1 MFVNKGGKMKKII
14 QAFILICL
22 ISLPIIAQIHNPS
35 LDGRAIVAPK
45 GSYPSGLYGKAP
57 GFLPGDTLIVTS
69 YTNGFS
75 IEVLILSSIDTSSG
89 IAIELSEEAAQALEI
104 SRNTDSY
111 VKIQKKSAYQKE
123 VIKTP
128 AQDIHEELALDPDKT
143 PSLALKQN
151 EEIER
156 YIEDIKA
163 TYATEDSPLLIV
175 DSSEVI
181 FDDQNDV
188 DENSLAKSEDLV
200 FETSE
205 LENTRIKDE
214 PVLEILSIFDEADE
228 VEEVAI
234 LEEINEA
241 EEVAILEEID
251 EAEEVAILEEVDEAE
266 EVAVLEEVDE
276 MEEVAILEEV
286 DEMEEVAILEEV
298 DEAEEVAILE
308 EVDEMEEVAILEE
321 VDEMEEVAILEEI
334 DEAEEVAVLEEVDE
348 MEEVAILEEVD
359 EMEEVAI
366 LEEIDEAEEVAI
378 LEGVDE
384 AEEVAILEE
393 VDEAEEVEEYEKVAV
408 LEETEHVYPEET
420 SEAKSIFDEIMSHLL
435 VEAEEET
442 YEEEIETL
450 ASDIFVSE
458 TSEENEDFIGIF
470 DEGRE
475 ETKIKGVEKEISS
488 LDKLEKN
495 KYYIQIAT
503 VKQES
508 SLDSILKDYASKY
521 PLEILDASGLYQ
533 ILVGPFTDDE
543 YKVVL
548 ERFKQREFKDAF
560 VRHVK

>member
-1 MFVNKGGKMKKII
+1 MKKII

-22 ISLPIIAQIHNPS
+22 ISLPTIAQIHNPS

-163 TYATEDSPLLIV
+163 TYATEDVPLLIV
-175 DSSEVI
+175 DSSEII
-181 FDDQNDV
+181 FDEQNDV

-234 LEEINEA
+234 LEEI
-241 EEVAILEEID
+241 D
-251 EAEEVAILEEVDEAE
+251 EAEEIAILEEVDEAE
-266 EVAVLEEVDE
+266 EI
-276 MEEVAILEEV
+276 AILEEV
-286 DEMEEVAILEEV
+286 DEAEEIAILEEV

-308 EVDEMEEVAILEE
+308 E
-321 VDEMEEVAILEEI
+321 I
-334 DEAEEVAVLEEVDE
+334 DEAEE
-348 MEEVAILEEVD
+348 I
-359 EMEEVAI
+359 
-366 LEEIDEAEEVAI
+366 
-378 LEGVDE
+378 
-384 AEEVAILEE
+384 
-393 VDEAEEVEEYEKVAV
+393 EEYEKVAV

-435 VEAEEET
+435 VEAEEE
-442 YEEEIETL
+442 IETL

-458 TSEENEDFIGIF
+458 TSKENEDVVGIF
-470 DEGRE
+470 DKGRE
-475 ETKIKGVEKEISS
+475 ETEIKGVEKEISS

>member
-22 ISLPIIAQIHNPS
+22 ISLPTIAQIHNPS

-163 TYATEDSPLLIV
+163 TYATEDVPLLIV
-175 DSSEVI
+175 DSSEII
-181 FDDQNDV
+181 FDEQNDV

-234 LEEINEA
+234 LEEIDEAEEVAILEEIDELEEVAILEEIDEAEEVAIFEEIEEVDEAEEVAILEEVDEA

-251 EAEEVAILEEVDEAE
+251 EAEEVAILEEIDE
-266 EVAVLEEVDE
+266 V
-276 MEEVAILEEV
+276 EEVAILEE
-286 DEMEEVAILEEV
+286 I
-298 DEAEEVAILE
+298 DEAEEV
-308 EVDEMEEVAILEE
+308 VILEE

-334 DEAEEVAVLEEVDE
+334 DEAEEVV
-348 MEEVAILEEVD
+348 ILEEID
-359 EMEEVAI
+359 EAEKVAI
-366 LEEIDEAEEVAI
+366 LEEIDEAEEI
-378 LEGVDE
+378 
-384 AEEVAILEE
+384 
-393 VDEAEEVEEYEKVAV
+393 EEYEKVAV

-458 TSEENEDFIGIF
+458 TSKENEDVVGIF
-470 DEGRE
+470 DKGRE
-475 ETKIKGVEKEISS
+475 ETEIKGVEKEISS

-521 PLEILDASGLYQ
+521 PLEILGASGLYQ

>member
-1 MFVNKGGKMKKII
+1 MFVKFSNMFVNKGGKMKKII

-22 ISLPIIAQIHNPS
+22 ISLPTIAQIHNPS

-75 IEVLILSSIDTSSG
+75 IEVLILSSIDSSSG

-163 TYATEDSPLLIV
+163 TYATEDVPLLIV
-175 DSSEVI
+175 DSSEII
-181 FDDQNDV
+181 FDEQNDV

-234 LEEINEA
+234 LEEIDEA
-241 EEVAILEEID
+241 EEVAILEEIDEEEEIAILEEVDEAEEIAILEEVDEAEEVAILEEVD

-286 DEMEEVAILEEV
+286 DE
-298 DEAEEVAILE
+298 AEEVAILE
-308 EVDEMEEVAILEE
+308 EIDEVEEVAILEE

-334 DEAEEVAVLEEVDE
+334 DEAEEVV
-348 MEEVAILEEVD
+348 
-359 EMEEVAI
+359 I
-366 LEEIDEAEEVAI
+366 LEEIDEAEK
-378 LEGVDE
+378 
-384 AEEVAILEE
+384 VAILEE
-393 VDEAEEVEEYEKVAV
+393 INEAEEVEEYEKVAV

-533 ILVGPFTDDE
+533 VLIGPFTDDE

>member
-22 ISLPIIAQIHNPS
+22 ISLPTIAQIHNPS

-75 IEVLILSSIDTSSG
+75 IEVLILSSIDSSSG

-163 TYATEDSPLLIV
+163 TYATEDVPLLIV
-175 DSSEVI
+175 DSSEII
-181 FDDQNDV
+181 FDEQNDV

-234 LEEINEA
+234 LEEIDEA

-251 EAEEVAILEEVDEAE
+251 EAEEIAILEEVDEAE
-266 EVAVLEEVDE
+266 EI
-276 MEEVAILEEV
+276 AILEEV
-286 DEMEEVAILEEV
+286 DEAEEIAILEEV

-308 EVDEMEEVAILEE
+308 E
-321 VDEMEEVAILEEI
+321 I
-334 DEAEEVAVLEEVDE
+334 DEAEE
-348 MEEVAILEEVD
+348 I
-359 EMEEVAI
+359 
-366 LEEIDEAEEVAI
+366 
-378 LEGVDE
+378 
-384 AEEVAILEE
+384 
-393 VDEAEEVEEYEKVAV
+393 EEYEKVAV

-435 VEAEEET
+435 VEAEEE
-442 YEEEIETL
+442 IETL

-458 TSEENEDFIGIF
+458 TSKENEDVVGIF
-470 DEGRE
+470 DKGRE
-475 ETKIKGVEKEISS
+475 ETEIKGVEKEISS

>member
-1 MFVNKGGKMKKII
+1 
-14 QAFILICL
+14 
-22 ISLPIIAQIHNPS
+22 

-163 TYATEDSPLLIV
+163 TYATEDVPLLIV
-175 DSSEVI
+175 DSSEII
-181 FDDQNDV
+181 FDEQNDV

-234 LEEINEA
+234 LEEVDEM

-251 EAEEVAILEEVDEAE
+251 EA
-266 EVAVLEEVDE
+266 
-276 MEEVAILEEV
+276 
-286 DEMEEVAILEEV
+286 
-298 DEAEEVAILE
+298 
-308 EVDEMEEVAILEE
+308 
-321 VDEMEEVAILEEI
+321 EEVAILEEI

-348 MEEVAILEEVD
+348 MEEVAILEE
-359 EMEEVAI
+359 I
-366 LEEIDEAEEVAI
+366 
-378 LEGVDE
+378 DE

-435 VEAEEET
+435 VEAEEE
-442 YEEEIETL
+442 IETL

-458 TSEENEDFIGIF
+458 TSKENEDVVGIF
-470 DEGRE
+470 DKGRE
-475 ETKIKGVEKEISS
+475 ETEIKGVEKEISS

-508 SLDSILKDYASKY
+508 SLDSILKDFASKY

>member
-1 MFVNKGGKMKKII
+1 MFVKFSNMFVNKGGKMKKII

-22 ISLPIIAQIHNPS
+22 ISLPTIAQIHNPS

-75 IEVLILSSIDTSSG
+75 IEVLILSSIDSSSG

-163 TYATEDSPLLIV
+163 TYATEDVPLLIV
-175 DSSEVI
+175 DSSEII
-181 FDDQNDV
+181 FDEQNDV

-234 LEEINEA
+234 LEEI
-241 EEVAILEEID
+241 D
-251 EAEEVAILEEVDEAE
+251 EAEEIAILEEVDEAE
-266 EVAVLEEVDE
+266 EI
-276 MEEVAILEEV
+276 AILEEV
-286 DEMEEVAILEEV
+286 DEAEEIAILEEV

-308 EVDEMEEVAILEE
+308 E
-321 VDEMEEVAILEEI
+321 I
-334 DEAEEVAVLEEVDE
+334 DEAEE
-348 MEEVAILEEVD
+348 I
-359 EMEEVAI
+359 
-366 LEEIDEAEEVAI
+366 
-378 LEGVDE
+378 
-384 AEEVAILEE
+384 
-393 VDEAEEVEEYEKVAV
+393 EEYEKVAV

-435 VEAEEET
+435 VEAEEE
-442 YEEEIETL
+442 IETL

-458 TSEENEDFIGIF
+458 TSKENEDVVGIF
-470 DEGRE
+470 DKGRE
-475 ETKIKGVEKEISS
+475 ETEIKGVEKEISS

>member
-14 QAFILICL
+14 QAFILSCL
-22 ISLPIIAQIHNPS
+22 ISLPTIAQIHNPS

-163 TYATEDSPLLIV
+163 TYATEDVPLLIV
-175 DSSEVI
+175 DSSEII
-181 FDDQNDV
+181 FDEQNDV

-234 LEEINEA
+234 LEEIDEA

-251 EAEEVAILEEVDEAE
+251 
-266 EVAVLEEVDE
+266 
-276 MEEVAILEEV
+276 
-286 DEMEEVAILEEV
+286 
-298 DEAEEVAILE
+298 
-308 EVDEMEEVAILEE
+308 
-321 VDEMEEVAILEEI
+321 
-334 DEAEEVAVLEEVDE
+334 
-348 MEEVAILEEVD
+348 
-359 EMEEVAI
+359 
-366 LEEIDEAEEVAI
+366 
-378 LEGVDE
+378 
-384 AEEVAILEE
+384 
-393 VDEAEEVEEYEKVAV
+393 
-408 LEETEHVYPEET
+408 
-420 SEAKSIFDEIMSHLL
+420 
-435 VEAEEET
+435 
-442 YEEEIETL
+442 
-450 ASDIFVSE
+450 
-458 TSEENEDFIGIF
+458 
-470 DEGRE
+470 
-475 ETKIKGVEKEISS
+475 
-488 LDKLEKN
+488 
-495 KYYIQIAT
+495 
-503 VKQES
+503 
-508 SLDSILKDYASKY
+508 
-521 PLEILDASGLYQ
+521 
-533 ILVGPFTDDE
+533 
-543 YKVVL
+543 
-548 ERFKQREFKDAF
+548 
-560 VRHVK
+560 

>member
-1 MFVNKGGKMKKII
+1 MKKII

-22 ISLPIIAQIHNPS
+22 ISLPTIAQIHNPS

-163 TYATEDSPLLIV
+163 TYATEDVPLLIV
-175 DSSEVI
+175 DSSEII
-181 FDDQNDV
+181 FDEQNDV

-234 LEEINEA
+234 LEEI
-241 EEVAILEEID
+241 D
-251 EAEEVAILEEVDEAE
+251 EAEEIAILEEVDEAE
-266 EVAVLEEVDE
+266 E
-276 MEEVAILEEV
+276 I
-286 DEMEEVAILEEV
+286 AILEEV

-308 EVDEMEEVAILEE
+308 E
-321 VDEMEEVAILEEI
+321 I
-334 DEAEEVAVLEEVDE
+334 DEAEE
-348 MEEVAILEEVD
+348 I
-359 EMEEVAI
+359 
-366 LEEIDEAEEVAI
+366 
-378 LEGVDE
+378 
-384 AEEVAILEE
+384 
-393 VDEAEEVEEYEKVAV
+393 EEYEKVAV

-435 VEAEEET
+435 VEAEEE
-442 YEEEIETL
+442 IETL

-458 TSEENEDFIGIF
+458 TSKENEDVVGIF
-470 DEGRE
+470 DKGRE
-475 ETKIKGVEKEISS
+475 ETEIKGVEKEISS

>member
-22 ISLPIIAQIHNPS
+22 ISLPTIAQIHNPS

-163 TYATEDSPLLIV
+163 TYATEDVPLLIV
-175 DSSEVI
+175 DSSEII
-181 FDDQNDV
+181 FDEQNDV

-234 LEEINEA
+234 LEEIDEA

-251 EAEEVAILEEVDEAE
+251 EAEEIAILEEVDEAE
-266 EVAVLEEVDE
+266 EI
-276 MEEVAILEEV
+276 AILEEV
-286 DEMEEVAILEEV
+286 DEAEEIAILEEV

-308 EVDEMEEVAILEE
+308 E
-321 VDEMEEVAILEEI
+321 I
-334 DEAEEVAVLEEVDE
+334 DEAEE
-348 MEEVAILEEVD
+348 I
-359 EMEEVAI
+359 
-366 LEEIDEAEEVAI
+366 
-378 LEGVDE
+378 
-384 AEEVAILEE
+384 
-393 VDEAEEVEEYEKVAV
+393 EEYEKVAV

-435 VEAEEET
+435 VEAEEE
-442 YEEEIETL
+442 IETL

-458 TSEENEDFIGIF
+458 TSKENEDVVGIF
-470 DEGRE
+470 DKGRE
-475 ETKIKGVEKEISS
+475 ETEIKGVEKEISS

>member
-1 MFVNKGGKMKKII
+1 MFVKFSNMFVNKGGKMKKII

-22 ISLPIIAQIHNPS
+22 ISLPTIAQIHNPS

-75 IEVLILSSIDTSSG
+75 IEVLILSSIDSSSG

-163 TYATEDSPLLIV
+163 TYATEDVPLLIV
-175 DSSEVI
+175 DSSEII
-181 FDDQNDV
+181 FDEQNDV

-234 LEEINEA
+234 LEEIDEA

-251 EAEEVAILEEVDEAE
+251 EAEEIAILEEVDEAE
-266 EVAVLEEVDE
+266 EI
-276 MEEVAILEEV
+276 AILEEV
-286 DEMEEVAILEEV
+286 DEAEEIAILEEV

-308 EVDEMEEVAILEE
+308 E
-321 VDEMEEVAILEEI
+321 I
-334 DEAEEVAVLEEVDE
+334 DEAEE
-348 MEEVAILEEVD
+348 I
-359 EMEEVAI
+359 
-366 LEEIDEAEEVAI
+366 
-378 LEGVDE
+378 
-384 AEEVAILEE
+384 
-393 VDEAEEVEEYEKVAV
+393 EEYEKVAV

-435 VEAEEET
+435 VEAEEE
-442 YEEEIETL
+442 IETL

-458 TSEENEDFIGIF
+458 TSKENEDVVGIF
-470 DEGRE
+470 DKGRE
-475 ETKIKGVEKEISS
+475 ETEIKGVEKEISS

>member
-1 MFVNKGGKMKKII
+1 MKKII

-22 ISLPIIAQIHNPS
+22 ISLPTIAQIHNPS

-75 IEVLILSSIDTSSG
+75 IEVLILSSIDSSSG

-163 TYATEDSPLLIV
+163 TYATEDVPLLIV
-175 DSSEVI
+175 DSSEII
-181 FDDQNDV
+181 FDEQNDV

-234 LEEINEA
+234 LEEI
-241 EEVAILEEID
+241 D
-251 EAEEVAILEEVDEAE
+251 EAEEIAILEEVDEAE
-266 EVAVLEEVDE
+266 E
-276 MEEVAILEEV
+276 I
-286 DEMEEVAILEEV
+286 AILEEV

-308 EVDEMEEVAILEE
+308 E
-321 VDEMEEVAILEEI
+321 I
-334 DEAEEVAVLEEVDE
+334 DEAEE
-348 MEEVAILEEVD
+348 I
-359 EMEEVAI
+359 
-366 LEEIDEAEEVAI
+366 
-378 LEGVDE
+378 
-384 AEEVAILEE
+384 
-393 VDEAEEVEEYEKVAV
+393 EEYEKVAV

-435 VEAEEET
+435 VEAEEE
-442 YEEEIETL
+442 IETL

-458 TSEENEDFIGIF
+458 TSKENEDVVGIF
-470 DEGRE
+470 DKGRE
-475 ETKIKGVEKEISS
+475 ETEIKGVEKEISS

>member
-22 ISLPIIAQIHNPS
+22 ISLPTIAQIHNPS

-163 TYATEDSPLLIV
+163 TYATEDVPLLIV
-175 DSSEVI
+175 DSSEII
-181 FDDQNDV
+181 FDEQNDV

-234 LEEINEA
+234 LEEIDEAEEIAILEEVDEAEEIAILEEVDEA
-241 EEVAILEEID
+241 EEVAILEEVD

-286 DEMEEVAILEEV
+286 DEA
-298 DEAEEVAILE
+298 
-308 EVDEMEEVAILEE
+308 
-321 VDEMEEVAILEEI
+321 
-334 DEAEEVAVLEEVDE
+334 
-348 MEEVAILEEVD
+348 
-359 EMEEVAI
+359 EEVAI

-378 LEGVDE
+378 
-384 AEEVAILEE
+384 
-393 VDEAEEVEEYEKVAV
+393 

-435 VEAEEET
+435 VEAEEE
-442 YEEEIETL
+442 IETL

-458 TSEENEDFIGIF
+458 TSKENEDVVGIF
-470 DEGRE
+470 DKGRE
-475 ETKIKGVEKEISS
+475 ETEIKGVEKEISS

-533 ILVGPFTDDE
+533 VLIGPFTDDE

>member
-22 ISLPIIAQIHNPS
+22 ISLPTIAQIHNPS

-75 IEVLILSSIDTSSG
+75 IEVLILSSIDSSSG

-163 TYATEDSPLLIV
+163 TYATEDVPLLIV
-175 DSSEVI
+175 DSSEII
-181 FDDQNDV
+181 FDEQNDV

-234 LEEINEA
+234 LEEI
-241 EEVAILEEID
+241 D
-251 EAEEVAILEEVDEAE
+251 EAEEI
-266 EVAVLEEVDE
+266 
-276 MEEVAILEEV
+276 
-286 DEMEEVAILEEV
+286 
-298 DEAEEVAILE
+298 
-308 EVDEMEEVAILEE
+308 AILEE

-366 LEEIDEAEEVAI
+366 LEE
-378 LEGVDE
+378 VDE

-393 VDEAEEVEEYEKVAV
+393 IDEAEKVAILEEIDEAEEIEEYEKVAV

-435 VEAEEET
+435 VEAEEE
-442 YEEEIETL
+442 IETL

-458 TSEENEDFIGIF
+458 TSKENEDVVGIF
-470 DEGRE
+470 DKGRE
-475 ETKIKGVEKEISS
+475 ETEIKGVEKEISS

-521 PLEILDASGLYQ
+521 PLEILGASGLYQ

>member
-1 MFVNKGGKMKKII
+1 MKKII

-22 ISLPIIAQIHNPS
+22 ISLPTIAQIHNPS

-75 IEVLILSSIDTSSG
+75 IEVLILSSIDSSSG

-163 TYATEDSPLLIV
+163 TYATEDVPLLIV
-175 DSSEVI
+175 DSSEII
-181 FDDQNDV
+181 FDEQNDV

-234 LEEINEA
+234 LEEIDEA
-241 EEVAILEEID
+241 EEVAILEEIDEAEEVAILEEIDEAEEIAILEEVDEAEEIAILEEVDEAEEVAILEEVD

-286 DEMEEVAILEEV
+286 DE
-298 DEAEEVAILE
+298 AEEVAILE
-308 EVDEMEEVAILEE
+308 EIDEAEEVVILEE

-334 DEAEEVAVLEEVDE
+334 DEAEEVV
-348 MEEVAILEEVD
+348 ILEEID
-359 EMEEVAI
+359 EAEKVVI
-366 LEEIDEAEEVAI
+366 LEEIDEAEEI
-378 LEGVDE
+378 
-384 AEEVAILEE
+384 
-393 VDEAEEVEEYEKVAV
+393 EEYEKVAV

-458 TSEENEDFIGIF
+458 TSKENEDVVGVF
-470 DEGRE
+470 DKGRE
-475 ETKIKGVEKEISS
+475 ETEIKGVEKEISS

-508 SLDSILKDYASKY
+508 SLDSILKDFASKY

>member
-1 MFVNKGGKMKKII
+1 MFVKFSNMFVNKGGKMKKII

-22 ISLPIIAQIHNPS
+22 ISLPTIAQIHNPS

-163 TYATEDSPLLIV
+163 TYATEDVPLLIV
-175 DSSEVI
+175 DSSEII
-181 FDDQNDV
+181 FDEQNDV

-234 LEEINEA
+234 LEEIDEA

-251 EAEEVAILEEVDEAE
+251 EAEEIAILEEVDEAE
-266 EVAVLEEVDE
+266 EI
-276 MEEVAILEEV
+276 AILEEV
-286 DEMEEVAILEEV
+286 DEAEEIAILEEV

-308 EVDEMEEVAILEE
+308 E
-321 VDEMEEVAILEEI
+321 I
-334 DEAEEVAVLEEVDE
+334 DEAEE
-348 MEEVAILEEVD
+348 I
-359 EMEEVAI
+359 
-366 LEEIDEAEEVAI
+366 
-378 LEGVDE
+378 
-384 AEEVAILEE
+384 
-393 VDEAEEVEEYEKVAV
+393 EEYEKVAV

-435 VEAEEET
+435 VEAEEE
-442 YEEEIETL
+442 IETL

-458 TSEENEDFIGIF
+458 TSKENEDVVGIF
-470 DEGRE
+470 DKGRE
-475 ETKIKGVEKEISS
+475 ETEIKGVEKEISS

>member
-22 ISLPIIAQIHNPS
+22 ISLPTIAQIHNPS

-163 TYATEDSPLLIV
+163 TYATEDVPLLIV
-175 DSSEVI
+175 DSSEII
-181 FDDQNDV
+181 FDEQNDV

-234 LEEINEA
+234 LEEIDEA
-241 EEVAILEEID
+241 EEVAILEEIDEAEEIAILEEVDEAEEIAILEEVDEAEEVAILEEVD

-286 DEMEEVAILEEV
+286 DEAEEVASLEEIDEAEEVVILEEIDEAEEVAILEEV

-308 EVDEMEEVAILEE
+308 E
-321 VDEMEEVAILEEI
+321 
-334 DEAEEVAVLEEVDE
+334 
-348 MEEVAILEEVD
+348 
-359 EMEEVAI
+359 
-366 LEEIDEAEEVAI
+366 
-378 LEGVDE
+378 VDE

-458 TSEENEDFIGIF
+458 TSKENEDVVGIF
-470 DEGRE
+470 DKGRE
-475 ETKIKGVEKEISS
+475 ETEIKGVEKEISS

-508 SLDSILKDYASKY
+508 SLDSILKNFASKY

>member
-1 MFVNKGGKMKKII
+1 MKKII

-22 ISLPIIAQIHNPS
+22 ISLPTIAQIHNPS

-163 TYATEDSPLLIV
+163 TYATEDVPLLIV
-175 DSSEVI
+175 DSSEII
-181 FDDQNDV
+181 FDEQNDV

-234 LEEINEA
+234 LEEIDEA

-251 EAEEVAILEEVDEAE
+251 EAEEIAILEEVDEAE
-266 EVAVLEEVDE
+266 EI
-276 MEEVAILEEV
+276 AILEEV
-286 DEMEEVAILEEV
+286 DEAEEIAILEEV

-308 EVDEMEEVAILEE
+308 E
-321 VDEMEEVAILEEI
+321 I
-334 DEAEEVAVLEEVDE
+334 DEAEE
-348 MEEVAILEEVD
+348 I
-359 EMEEVAI
+359 
-366 LEEIDEAEEVAI
+366 
-378 LEGVDE
+378 
-384 AEEVAILEE
+384 
-393 VDEAEEVEEYEKVAV
+393 EEYEKVAV

-435 VEAEEET
+435 VEAEEE
-442 YEEEIETL
+442 IETL

-458 TSEENEDFIGIF
+458 TSKENEDVVGIF
-470 DEGRE
+470 DKGRE
-475 ETKIKGVEKEISS
+475 ETEIKGVEKEISS